1 MWISRP
7 WLIAI
12 LLVLGLSLGANFFLT
27 GLWLGHKRGPGPE
40 HPIAQHLKDS
50 LPAAARPLMREQLRA
65 QRADFLA
72 VRAAHSDARQAVAQA
87 LRQEPFDPEQ
97 MTTAL
102 GRMRASTDAAQ
113 LRLHASVVEVAK
125 ALSPADRQRWA
136 EQWEGPPRGP
146 GAFMR
151 QRPASPPPPR

>member
-7 WLIAI
+7 GFIAI
-12 LLVLGLSLGANFFLT
+12 VLVLGLSLGANFFLC
-27 GLWLGHKRGPGPE
+27 GLWLGHKRGPAPE

-50 LPAAARPLMREQLRA
+50 LPAAARPLMRRQLRA
-65 QRADFLA
+65 QHEDLLA
-72 VRAAHSDARQAVAQA
+72 VRTAHRDARQAVAQA
-87 LRQEPFDPEQ
+87 LRQQPFNPEQ
-97 MTTAL
+97 MTAAL

-136 EQWEGPPRGP
+136 EQWEGPAPGP
-146 GAFMR
+146 GAFL
-151 QRPASPPPPR
+151 RPRPGALTPPR